1 MDWFERVLLAVLLWG
16 VGIPLIFRVRSRDR
30 EESKLLIK
38 NWHLPPDQEGLY
50 LEDVLALLAVLLVVG
65 GLFVLIAPV
74 LVGSGT

>member
-1 MDWFERVLLAVLLWG
+1 MDWFERVLLAMLLWG
-16 VGIPLIFRVRSRDR
+16 VDIPLVFRVRNRDR
-30 EESKLLIK
+30 EESRPLVK